1 MRSNRNVKS
10 RKWIY
15 IVLFAFIIIIGFY
28 LYKAMSY
35 ESRFLPKT
43 SVNQVDIGNLTV
55 KEANQK
61 LVKTFDVQDFKIND
75 HEKEW
80 KSISKKDLGVKTEF
94 TEDLKKDLKKQNVWS
109 WPASYLHKWK
119 NITIN
124 NTQLD
129 EENLSKFLNEKVK
142 PELDQ
147 LNAQRE
153 PTKNATIAKTDNGFE
168 IVPEQIGTAIDT
180 NRVLEE
186 LGTKIKEGQNTLEL
200 EQYVQ
205 QPTLTANSPEI
216 TANLEK
222 IKKVTDVPYTY
233 IINGQSVAIPK
244 ENITSWVSFDGQ
256 NVSVDSN
263 AVRDYVAT
271 LGQTYNTSQV
281 STSFKSTRRG
291 DVSVPPGTYSW
302 TIQVDS
308 EADQLTKDILSGNGM
323 NRTPITQGSATPD
336 HSLVGGTY
344 IEVDLQNQH
353 MWYYKDGALQLE
365 TDIVSGKPSTP
376 TPTGVFYVWN
386 RERNATLVGE
396 NYRTPVAYWMPIDW
410 TGVGIHDSNWQP
422 AYGGN
427 LWQTVGSHGCVNT
440 PPGVMAQLFEMTA
453 TGTPVIVF

>member
-61 LVKTFDVQDFKIND
+61 LVKTFDTQDFKIND

-94 TEDLKKDLKKQNVWS
+94 TDDLKKDLKKQNVWS
-109 WPASYLHKWK
+109 WPTSYLHKRK
-119 NITIN
+119 NITLN

-180 NRVLEE
+180 NKVLEE

-256 NVSVDSN
+256 NVSVDPN

-281 STSFKSTRRG
+281 NTSFKSTRRG

-427 LWQTVGSHGCVNT
+427 LWQTAGSHGCVNT